1 MAYDYREAMREDVRE
16 WIDDNFDYIMDRVET
31 LDRYE
36 TFDYLYEQMWVTDSV
51 TGNASGSYTFNTYKA
66 REYVTE
72 NMELLMQAMSEFG
85 YEAKDLGQR
94 FANEEWEY
102 FDVTIRCYLLSEIL
116 GEQMDD
122 IMKDIKD
129 AG

>member
-36 TFDYLYEQMWVTDSV
+36 TFDYLYEQMWVADSV

-85 YEAKDLGQR
+85 YEAKELGER

-122 IMKDIKD
+122 IMRDIKD

>member
-1 MAYDYREAMREDVRE
+1 MYDYYRETMREDIKD
-16 WIDDNFDYIMDRVET
+16 WIDDNFDYILDRVET
-31 LDRYE
+31 KDRYE
-36 TFDYLYEQMWVTDSV
+36 VFDYLYEQMWVADSV
-51 TGNASGSYTFNTYKA
+51 TGNASGSYTFNSYQAK
-66 REYVTE
+66 EYVTA

-85 YEAKDLGQR
+85 YEAKELGER

-122 IMKDIKD
+122 IMKRIRD